1 MMSMLR
7 ATVLCSFVAASAQ
20 AQPYDISDYVAEI
33 GMENATTA
41 VVVKRLSDGHVWSS
55 NFARAEER
63 FQPASTSKI
72 PHTLIALESGFA
84 TPETTF
90 EWDGKERFMDS
101 WNQDQSLV
109 SAYQRSAVWVY
120 QHITTSLGQDKMSEW
135 LQAFDYGNADI
146 GDEASLDNYWL
157 RGPLAI
163 SAEEQ
168 IDFLA
173 RLAQDDLPLAPA
185 TYADARKIMMEAEA
199 GGARLYAKTGYY
211 LRRGQEDLGWY
222 VGWIETGEETYVF
235 ALNMDL
241 SGFDQAPQRKVLARH
256 VLARLDIFPAP

>member
-7 ATVLCSFVAASAQ
+7 AAVAFGLLAVSAQ
-20 AQPYDISDYVAEI
+20 AQPHDISDYVAEV

-41 VVVKRLSDGHVWSS
+41 VVVKRLSDGHQWSS

-90 EWDGKERFMDS
+90 DWDGEKRFLDS
-101 WNQDQSLV
+101 WNQDQTLT

-120 QHITTSLGQDKMSEW
+120 QRITTGIGRHKMAEW
-135 LQAFDYGNADI
+135 LQAFDYGNTEI
-146 GDEASLDNYWL
+146 GDESALDNYWL

-163 SAEEQ
+163 SAGEQ
-168 IDFLA
+168 IDFLS
-173 RLAQDDLPLAPA
+173 RLAEEALPLAPA
-185 TYADARKIMMEAEA
+185 TYTDARKIMMEADA
-199 GGARLYAKTGYY
+199 GYARLYAKTGYN
-211 LRRGQEDLGWY
+211 LREGQEDLGWY
-222 VGWIETGEETYVF
+222 VGWVETADETYVF
-235 ALNMDL
+235 AVNMDL
-241 SGFDQAPQRKVLARH
+241 GGLDEAPKRQQLARH
-256 VLARLDIFPAP
+256 VLAQLDIFPAP

>member
-1 MMSMLR
+1 MISMLR
-7 ATVLCSFVAASAQ
+7 TAALCSLFAAGAY

-33 GMENATTA
+33 GGENATTA
-41 VVVKRLSDGHVWSS
+41 VVVKRLSDGHTWSS

-101 WNQDQSLV
+101 WNQDQSLT

-120 QHITTSLGQDKMSEW
+120 QHITTSLGGDKMADW
-135 LQAFDYGNADI
+135 LQAFDYGNAEI
-146 GDEASLDNYWL
+146 GDESALDKYWL

-168 IDFLA
+168 IDFLTK
-173 RLAQDDLPLAPA
+173 LAQEDLPLAPA

-199 GGARLYAKTGYY
+199 GDARLYAKTGYN
-211 LRRGQEDLGWY
+211 LRSGQEDLGWY
-222 VGWIETGEETYVF
+222 VGWVETADETYVF
-235 ALNMDL
+235 AVNMDL
-241 SGFDQAPQRKVLARH
+241 GGFDEAPQRKILARH